1 MIFIYRA
8 IDSGMISLPD
18 VTSGRVS
25 LYEIVEINHYLDMR
39 GDIEYMAQKDA
50 EKKANAKRRG

>member
-1 MIFIYRA
+1 MFIYRA

-25 LYEIVEINHYLDMR
+25 LAEIVEINHYLDMR
-39 GDIEYMAQKDA
+39 SDIESYLAD
-50 EKKANAKRRG
+50 KAREESKHGRKPR

>member
-1 MIFIYRA
+1 MFIYRA

-25 LYEIVEINHYLDMR
+25 LYEIIEINHYLDMR
-39 GDIEYMAQKDA
+39 VDIEYMAQKDA
-50 EKKANAKRRG
+50 EKKAKRR